1 MKMPMLQ
8 PASHTEPSK
17 KRVHIAK
24 PMNEKAKKL
33 PGGNAERTLVGVH
46 FHAMLPCALKDLA
59 QIGYVVVLK
68 R

>member
-1 MKMPMLQ
+1 
-8 PASHTEPSK
+8 
-17 KRVHIAK
+17 
-24 PMNEKAKKL
+24 MNEKAKKL